1 MTLIHLTKTT
11 GSGTGGPHQQ
21 KSRRTLGITF
31 AAIGTATLLADSMNV
46 PLFDNALNCGDFAR
60 FAERTP

>member
-1 MTLIHLTKTT
+1 MTLIHLTKST
-11 GSGTGGPHQQ
+11 GPGASGTHQQ
-21 KSRRTLGITF
+21 KSRRTLGITL

-46 PLFDNALNCGDFAR
+46 PLFDNALNRGNFAR